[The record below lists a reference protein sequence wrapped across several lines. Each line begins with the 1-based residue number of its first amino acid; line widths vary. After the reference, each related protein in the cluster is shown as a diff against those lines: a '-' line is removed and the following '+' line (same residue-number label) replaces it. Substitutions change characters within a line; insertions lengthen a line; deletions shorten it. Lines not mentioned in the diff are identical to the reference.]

1 MRFTLWRKQPLEKES
16 GACDERLGVLGEGI
30 GRISREIA
38 EIRTT
43 LAEAAEKS
51 PSQAMSG
58 ELHRLRRTVSDG
70 TRILQEENQT
80 QLRRQEEILGR
91 LGELRLEIT
100 DGRTEAHPPPAPGSP
115 GADEPGGADDAGE
128 AGGETAETAE
138 APPLAPSSEA
148 PETQDNRRQ
157 EERMEREQDGVPG
170 SPDGAAPS
178 REAEETPEERVR
190 KVKEAAEQALRNRS
204 RDSRG
209 RTDRTAASPAA
220 DGRRLHG
227 VHADGGD
234 GQRPGRQGSGQGA
247 PRDPLAEHA
256 ELLLNAAGVS
266 RAELVCHRDTW
277 EFLLVQA
284 ARHPRFRVPGT
295 VEEDAEHGLVWTHL
309 SGPSLIAALISL
321 WKTREE
327 PSEEVDADWAMAAVL
342 YDRIRDRL
350 TEAGPGDGR
359 RTVRIVLD
367 DGDGPEETAVAAEAS
382 ADGTPEGTGDSGAS
396 REEPEAA

>member
-1 MRFTLWRKQPLEKES
+1 MRFTLRRKQPLEEES
-16 GACDERLGVLGEGI
+16 GACGKGLGDLDKGI
-30 GRISREIA
+30 SRISCEIA
-38 EIRTT
+38 EIRTA

-58 ELHRLRRTVSDG
+58 ELHRLRRTASDG
-70 TRILQEENQT
+70 IRILQEENQT

-100 DGRTEAHPPPAPGSP
+100 GGRTGAHPPPAPGSP
-115 GADEPGGADDAGE
+115 GVDEPGGADDTGE
-128 AGGETAETAE
+128 AGDGSAGAAG
-138 APPLAPSSEA
+138 APPSEA
-148 PETQDNRRQ
+148 PETQESRRQ
-157 EERMEREQDGVPG
+157 EERMEREQDGVPE
-170 SPDGAAPS
+170 SPGGAALP
-178 REAEETPEERVR
+178 REAEETPEQHVR

-209 RTDRTAASPAA
+209 HTDRTAAPPGA

-227 VHADGGD
+227 AYANGGD
-234 GQRPGRQGSGQGA
+234 GQGPGRQDGGQGA

-382 ADGTPEGTGDSGAS
+382 ADGTPEGTRDSGAS
-396 REEPEAA
+396 GEEPEAA

>member
-1 MRFTLWRKQPLEKES
+1 MRFTLRRKQPPKE
-16 GACDERLGVLGEGI
+16 GPDACDGRLGGLGEGI
-30 GRISREIA
+30 GRIGREIA

-58 ELHRLRRTVSDG
+58 ELHRLRRAVSDG
-70 TRILQEENQT
+70 TRILQEDNQT

-100 DGRTEAHPPPAPGSP
+100 GGRTGAQPPPAPGSP
-115 GADEPGGADDAGE
+115 GADKPGGADDTGE
-128 AGGETAETAE
+128 AEDGTAETAG
-138 APPLAPSSEA
+138 APPLAQPSVPSDEA
-148 PETQDNRRQ
+148 PETEDSLQQ
-157 EERMEREQDGVPG
+157 EECMEREQDGVPD
-170 SPDGAAPS
+170 STAGAAPS
-178 REAEETPEERVR
+178 GEAEETPEERVR
-190 KVKEAAEQALRNRS
+190 AVKKAAEQALRNRS
-204 RDSRG
+204 EDAPG

-227 VHADGGD
+227 VHADGTD
-234 GQRPGRQGSGQGA
+234 GQRTGW
-247 PRDPLAEHA
+247 RDDDRGTPPDPMTEHA

-295 VEEDAEHGLVWTHL
+295 VEEDTEHGLVWTHL

-367 DGDGPEETAVAAEAS
+367 DGDGPEETAAAAE
-382 ADGTPEGTGDSGAS
+382 PSGEKA
-396 REEPEAA
+396 EAA

>member
-1 MRFTLWRKQPLEKES
+1 MGFVLRRKQPLKEEFD
-16 GACDERLGVLGEGI
+16 ACGERLGDLGEGI

-43 LAEAAEKS
+43 LIEAAERS

-58 ELHRLRRTVSDG
+58 ELHRLRRTASDG
-70 TRILQEENQT
+70 IRILQEENQI
-80 QLRRQEEILGR
+80 QLRRQEEILSR

-100 DGRTEAHPPPAPGSP
+100 GGRAGAHPPPAPVLP
-115 GADEPGGADDAGE
+115 KAHEPDKAGE
-128 AGGETAETAE
+128 AEGEAEETDG
-138 APPLAPSSEA
+138 APPSNPLSGAPITRDS
-148 PETQDNRRQ
+148 RRQ
-157 EERMEREQDGVPG
+157 EEHAVREQDGERPESVDGVPA
-170 SPDGAAPS
+170 SPEGAAS
-178 REAEETPEERVR
+178 SGEAEEKPEERVR
-190 KVKEAAEQALRNRS
+190 AVKKAAEQTLRNRS
-204 RDSRG
+204 EDAPG
-209 RTDRTAASPAA
+209 RTDRTAAPPAA

-227 VHADGGD
+227 LHADGTD
-234 GQRPGRQGSGQGA
+234 GQRPGRRDDSRAA
-247 PRDPLAEHA
+247 PPDPLAEHA

-327 PSEEVDADWAMAAVL
+327 ASEEVDADWAMAAVL

-367 DGDGPEETAVAAEAS
+367 DGDGPEETAAAAE
-382 ADGTPEGTGDSGAS
+382 PSG
-396 REEPEAA
+396 EEAEAA

>member
-1 MRFTLWRKQPLEKES
+1 MRFTLRRKQPLEEES
-16 GACDERLGVLGEGI
+16 GACGKGLGDLGEGI

-38 EIRTT
+38 EIRTA
-43 LAEAAEKS
+43 LAEAAEKP

-58 ELHRLRRTVSDG
+58 ELHRLRRTASDG
-70 TRILQEENQT
+70 IRILQEENQT

-100 DGRTEAHPPPAPGSP
+100 GGRTGAHPPPAPGSP
-115 GADEPGGADDAGE
+115 GADEPGGADGTGE
-128 AGGETAETAE
+128 AGDGTAGTAG
-138 APPLAPSSEA
+138 AQSLAHSSAPSDEA
-148 PETQDNRRQ
+148 PETQDSRRQ
-157 EERMEREQDGVPG
+157 EERMEQEQDGVPEP
-170 SPDGAAPS
+170 PDGAAPS
-178 REAEETPEERVR
+178 RETEETPEERVR

-204 RDSRG
+204 EDSRG
-209 RTDRTAASPAA
+209 RTDRTATSPVA
-220 DGRRLHG
+220 DDRRLHG
-227 VHADGGD
+227 VHADGTD
-234 GQRPGRQGSGQGA
+234 GQRPGRQDGGRAA

-284 ARHPRFRVPGT
+284 VRHPRFRVPGE
-295 VEEDAEHGLVWTHL
+295 VKDIGDGKVGTHL

-367 DGDGPEETAVAAEAS
+367 DGDGPEETAVAAETS
-382 ADGTPEGTGDSGAS
+382 AE
-396 REEPEAA
+396 EEPEAA

>member
-1 MRFTLWRKQPLEKES
+1 MRFTLRRKQPLEEES
-16 GACDERLGVLGEGI
+16 GACDRGFGDLDEGI

-43 LAEAAEKS
+43 LAEAAEKP

-58 ELHRLRRTVSDG
+58 EFHRLRRAVSDG

-100 DGRTEAHPPPAPGSP
+100 GGRTGAHPPPVLGSP
-115 GADEPGGADDAGE
+115 GADEPGE
-128 AGGETAETAE
+128 AGDGTAETAG
-138 APPLAPSSEA
+138 AQPPAGLLAPSDEA
-148 PETQDNRRQ
+148 PGTQDSRRQ
-157 EERMEREQDGVPG
+157 EERMERERDGVPEP
-170 SPDGAAPS
+170 PDGAAPS
-178 REAEETPEERVR
+178 GEAGETPGERVR
-190 KVKEAAEQALRNRS
+190 TVKKAAEQTLRNRS
-204 RDSRG
+204 EDSRG
-209 RTDRTAASPAA
+209 RTDRTAAPPAA

-227 VHADGGD
+227 VHADGED
-234 GQRPGRQGSGQGA
+234 GQRPGRRDDDRGT
-247 PRDPLAEHA
+247 PPDPLAEHA

-321 WKTREE
+321 WKTREKA
-327 PSEEVDADWAMAAVL
+327 SEEVDADWAMAAVL

-367 DGDGPEETAVAAEAS
+367 DGDGPEGTAAAAEPS
-382 ADGTPEGTGDSGAS
+382 V
-396 REEPEAA
+396 EEAEAA